1 MFYTSLLLTIFICF
15 WIIFLIVKR
24 HWKQINAY
32 NQPSEIKEK
41 QIQVKKRL
49 IENKLQKKLI
59 SFGSQAIGLSKSC
72 FSHCGKLKNLLAS
85 ILLAREQKKDAI
97 KLGRRETGLDFNADL
112 VEARIFLRQRKLDQ
126 AEKKLL
132 DLLVHNP
139 KNIEIYIG
147 LGEVY
152 TAKKDFSIAEE
163 TYRHILKINP
173 RYISAYKELGYI
185 FKMEKKW
192 QELKDISEKALEFG
206 CKETWLYID
215 IGITYKK
222 TGYPELAE
230 EWFKRAVEAE
240 PQNEAFLDCLFE
252 ISIINKNRSI
262 AYKTYN
268 TLANISADQS
278 KLQSYKNK
286 LDII

>member
-1 MFYTSLLLTIFICF
+1 
-15 WIIFLIVKR
+15 
-24 HWKQINAY
+24 
-32 NQPSEIKEK
+32 
-41 QIQVKKRL
+41 
-49 IENKLQKKLI
+49 
-59 SFGSQAIGLSKSC
+59 
-72 FSHCGKLKNLLAS
+72 
-85 ILLAREQKKDAI
+85 
-97 KLGRRETGLDFNADL
+97 
-112 VEARIFLRQRKLDQ
+112 LRQRKLDQ